1 MKTTPIASPA
11 ASEDIPFDRS
21 FSQQAGAV
29 VQLSPLVRRI
39 VCDNGGPFT
48 FTGTCTYLIGNGDVI
63 VLDPGPI
70 NAAHI
75 QAILTATRGENI
87 AAILL
92 THTHMDHSPAAS
104 QLKALTGAP
113 VYGCAPHY
121 PARPL
126 NLGEINPL
134 DASADKSYRPD
145 HILNDGERADIAGLQ
160 LEVLHTP
167 GHTANHLCY
176 ALHAEK
182 ALFSGD
188 HVMAWSTTIVAP
200 PDGSMSDYMA
210 SLEKLRGRSETIFWP
225 GHGGPVNEPQRFIRA
240 LLHHRRHRE
249 SSILT
254 RLREGDRTPREIV
267 EQIYEKLDPRL
278 KGAAALSVFA
288 HLEELVRQGQVICD
302 GEPTLNGDY
311 RLG

>member
-1 MKTTPIASPA
+1 M
-11 ASEDIPFDRS
+11 SEDIPFDRS
-21 FSQQAGAV
+21 FSQHAGDL

-48 FTGTCTYLIGNGDVI
+48 FTGTCTYLIGTGEVV

-70 NAAHI
+70 HAAHI
-75 QAILTATRGENI
+75 QAILTATGSEKI

-92 THTHMDHSPAAS
+92 THTHMDHSPAAA
-104 QLKALTGAP
+104 QLQALTGAP
-113 VYGCAPHY
+113 IYGCAPHS

-134 DASADKSYRPD
+134 DASADKAYAPD
-145 HILNDGERADIAGLQ
+145 HILHDGEILDIAGLR
-160 LEVLHTP
+160 LEAVHTP

-176 ALHAEK
+176 AFAAEH

-210 SLEKLRGRSETIFWP
+210 SLEKLRLRSETIFWP

-254 RLREGDRTPREIV
+254 RLSEGDRTAQEIV
-267 EQIYEKLDPRL
+267 GNIYEKLDPRL
-278 KGAAALSVFA
+278 KGAASLSVFA
-288 HLEELVRQGQVICD
+288 HLEALVQQGQVICD
-302 GEPTLNGDY
+302 GEPTLGGRY
-311 RLG
+311 QRV

>member
-1 MKTTPIASPA
+1 MKTTPIVSPA
-11 ASEDIPFDRS
+11 TGEDIPFDRS
-21 FSQQAGAV
+21 FSQKAGEVA
-29 VQLSPLVRRI
+29 QLSPLVRRI

-48 FTGTCTYLIGNGDVI
+48 FTGTCTYLIGKGDVI
-63 VLDPGPI
+63 VLDPGPVH
-70 NAAHI
+70 AAHL
-75 QAILTATRGENI
+75 QAIVAATRHEKI

-92 THTHMDHSPAAS
+92 THTHMDHSPAAA

-113 VYGCAPHY
+113 IYGCAPHY

-145 HILNDGERADIAGLQ
+145 HILNDGESVQMAGLT
-160 LEVLHTP
+160 LDVLHTP

-176 ALHAEK
+176 ALREEN

-200 PDGSMSDYMA
+200 PDGAMGDYMA
-210 SLEKLRGRSETIFWP
+210 SLEKLRTRSETIFWP

-254 RLREGDRTPREIV
+254 RLREGDRTARDIV
-267 EQIYEKLDPRL
+267 AHIYEKLDPRL
-278 KGAAALSVFA
+278 KNAAALSVFA

-311 RLG
+311 RLL

>member
-1 MKTTPIASPA
+1 MND
-11 ASEDIPFDRS
+11 DIPFDRS
-21 FSQQAGAV
+21 FAQGPGDV

-48 FTGTCTYLIGNGDVI
+48 FTGTCTYLIGNGDIV

-70 NAAHI
+70 NEPHL
-75 QAILTATRGENI
+75 QAILAATQNERI
-87 AAILL
+87 VAILL
-92 THTHMDHSPAAS
+92 THTHMDHSPAAAR
-104 QLKALTGAP
+104 LKELTKAP

-121 PARPL
+121 PSRPL
-126 NLGEINPL
+126 NLGEINLL
-134 DASADKSYRPD
+134 DASADKNYLPD
-145 HILNDGERADIAGLQ
+145 YVLQDGEIFNIGNLS
-160 LEVLHTP
+160 LEVIHTP

-176 ALHAEK
+176 ALPQEN

-200 PDGSMSDYMA
+200 PDGAMGDYMA
-210 SLEKLRGRSETIFWP
+210 SLDKLRGRDESIFWP
-225 GHGGPVNEPQRFIRA
+225 GHGGPVNEPQRFLRA

-254 RLREGDRTPREIV
+254 RLRDGDQTAFEIV
-267 EQIYEKLDPRL
+267 DKIYEKLDPRL

-288 HLEELVRQGQVICD
+288 HLEDLVRQGAVICE
-302 GEPTLNGDY
+302 GEPTLTGQY
-311 RLG
+311 RPGPA

>member
-1 MKTTPIASPA
+1 MTN
-11 ASEDIPFDRS
+11 SEPDAIPFDRS
-21 FSQQAGAV
+21 FSQKAGEI

-48 FTGTCTYLIGNGDVI
+48 FTGTCTYLIGELDVI
-63 VLDPGPI
+63 VLDPGPV
-70 NAAHI
+70 NRPHI
-75 QAILTATRGENI
+75 EAILAATSDAKI
-87 AAILL
+87 AAILV
-92 THTHMDHSPAAS
+92 THTHMDHSPAAAH
-104 QLKALTGAP
+104 LKALTGAP
-113 VYGCAPHY
+113 IYGCAPHF

-134 DASADKSYRPD
+134 DASADKSYAPD
-145 HILNDGERADIAGLQ
+145 HILNNGESVDISGYSFD
-160 LEVLHTP
+160 VIHTP

-176 ALHAEK
+176 AFLAEN

-188 HVMAWSTTIVAP
+188 HVMAWSTSIVAP
-200 PDGSMSDYMA
+200 PDGAMGDYMA
-210 SLEKLRGRSETIFWP
+210 SLEKLRGRGETIFWP

-254 RLREGDRTPREIV
+254 RLRAGDRTAREIV

-302 GEPTLNGDY
+302 GEASLISTY
-311 RLG
+311 RPR